1 MWLCF
6 LFFMTCASCAHV
18 PSCERV
24 ALDDVTLKRTAYV
37 FLRDVFGM
45 EYADE
50 FSYCVR
56 QSGSECGY
64 LVVAE
69 MEPNS
74 LDADIFVFIGPDGV
88 FKASGPS
95 GVMFDARGD
104 YLWGIPPSSPFPLV
118 MDDDRNP
125 SENAE

>member
-1 MWLCF
+1 
-6 LFFMTCASCAHV
+6 
-18 PSCERV
+18 
-24 ALDDVTLKRTAYV
+24 
-37 FLRDVFGM
+37 M

-50 FSYCVR
+50 FSYGVR
-56 QSGSECGY
+56 QSRSECGY

-74 LDADIFVFIGPDGV
+74 PDADIFVFIGPDGV

-95 GVMFDARGD
+95 GVMFDVRGD
-104 YLWGIPPSSPFPLV
+104 SLWGIPPSSPFPLV